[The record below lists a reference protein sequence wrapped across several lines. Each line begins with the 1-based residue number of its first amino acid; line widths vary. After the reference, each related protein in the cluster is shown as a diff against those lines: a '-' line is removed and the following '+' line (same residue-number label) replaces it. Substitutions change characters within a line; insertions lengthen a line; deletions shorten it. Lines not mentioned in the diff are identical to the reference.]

1 MNAFCDQ
8 HSVPLALISFV
19 SSSSSDFSNDPPT
32 RAQPR
37 LLIQW
42 IPVEIQPGE
51 PQPKAGRKIHGL
63 PRAGLRLIHGSL
75 LYSLGFQNFPDAQL
89 CPPISALVNQGCG
102 LQRLETSFSHSFQFK
117 FLY

>member
-1 MNAFCDQ
+1 MNVFCDQ
-8 HSVPLALISFV
+8 HSVPLALISFM

-32 RAQPR
+32 RVQPS
-37 LLIQW
+37 LLIQG
-42 IPVEIQPGE
+42 IPVEIRPGE

-75 LYSLGFQNFPDAQL
+75 LYSLGLQNFSDAQL
-89 CPPISALVNQGCG
+89 CPPISTLVNQGCG
-102 LQRLETSFSHSFQFK
+102 LQRLETSVSYSFQFK